1 MSPSESQLRAALRAG
16 EGQPVNPE
24 VVIAHARTVRHNRRM
39 RVGSIAAAVI
49 AVGGIG
55 TGIAALN
62 TGPNGSNGSSNT
74 AGGAIAGD
82 KAAAPEATAPRAA
95 PSTAGAAGGSRGG
108 AGGPDA
114 ASCPDKPIRLMIP
127 GGGGG
132 TGQFGGSGPLFAEPV
147 DSIRVCGYA
156 ASSLGGRIDATGS
169 TVLLGQDADEVAASL
184 NAAATTRK
192 ARPCPVEP
200 VRELVLYPIATS
212 GGRLA
217 TVVVTYGGCAPW
229 ATNGTAVRYDWTPP
243 PGTAGLLNRLMLS
256 GPALP
261 SVPGPYPI
269 EPSGSPVR

>member
-24 VVIAHARTVRHNRRM
+24 LVIAHARAVRHNRRM

-62 TGPNGSNGSSNT
+62 TGPNASDGSSNT

-95 PSTAGAAGGSRGG
+95 PGTAGAAGGSRGG
-108 AGGPDA
+108 NNGTDA

-127 GGGGG
+127 GGGG
-132 TGQFGGSGPLFAEPV
+132 TGQFGGSGPLFAGPV

-156 ASSLGGRIDATGS
+156 AASLGGRIDATGS

-184 NAAATTRK
+184 NAAAITRP

-200 VRELVLYPIATS
+200 VRQLVLYPIATS

-217 TVVVTYGGCAPW
+217 PVVVTYGGCAPW

-243 PGTAGLLNRLMLS
+243 ADTSSLLNRLTLTTP
-256 GPALP
+256 GLP
-261 SVPGPYPI
+261 SVPGPRPI

>member
-24 VVIAHARTVRHNRRM
+24 LVIAHARAVRHNRRM

-62 TGPNGSNGSSNT
+62 TGPNGSDGSSNT

-95 PSTAGAAGGSRGG
+95 PGTAGAAGGSRGG
-108 AGGPDA
+108 NNGTDA

-127 GGGGG
+127 GGGG

-147 DSIRVCGYA
+147 GSIRVCGYA
-156 ASSLGGRIDATGS
+156 AASLGGRIDAT
-169 TVLLGQDADEVAASL
+169 L
-184 NAAATTRK
+184 
-192 ARPCPVEP
+192 
-200 VRELVLYPIATS
+200 
-212 GGRLA
+212 
-217 TVVVTYGGCAPW
+217 
-229 ATNGTAVRYDWTPP
+229 
-243 PGTAGLLNRLMLS
+243 
-256 GPALP
+256 
-261 SVPGPYPI
+261 
-269 EPSGSPVR
+269 